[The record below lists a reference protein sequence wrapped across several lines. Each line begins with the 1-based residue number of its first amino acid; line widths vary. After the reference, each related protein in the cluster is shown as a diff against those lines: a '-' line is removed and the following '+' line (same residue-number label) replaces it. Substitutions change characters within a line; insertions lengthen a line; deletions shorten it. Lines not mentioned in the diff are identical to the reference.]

1 MTTAQARH
9 GLKPSV
15 GIVICDT
22 LPTRLVQPP
31 LMEVTYH
38 PLAGMV
44 WHTNMLTTLNLNCM
58 YLYGVY
64 WPCLSPLMNTPLP
77 VMKDA
82 C

>member
-1 MTTAQARH
+1 
-9 GLKPSV
+9 
-15 GIVICDT
+15 
-22 LPTRLVQPP
+22 
-31 LMEVTYH
+31 MEVTYH
-38 PLAGMV
+38 PLADMV

-64 WPCLSPLMNTPLP
+64 WPCLSPLVSTPLP